1 MSSILCFK
9 LLLAIVL
16 PDSATVFRLSTF
28 FTSRRHEAQSDGAL
42 MFLQHIISK
51 MEGASTSSTHLN
63 NIGIRIAIIFN
74 GSPQFTGDA
83 GSGESDIRKWI
94 IENDWLEAILA
105 LPTEMCYN
113 TGIAT
118 YVWIVTNNKKKSRK
132 GKAQLINA
140 VDFWKQMR
148 KSLGNKRRD
157 IDDDQIRKITGIYTG
172 FKEGEFCKIFDNEY
186 FGYTKVTV
194 ERPLVENGK
203 GEKGKTH
210 AVNSNKVD
218 SSLRDYEKIPLK
230 DDIDAYFKK
239 EVLPHVP
246 DA

>member
-1 MSSILCFK
+1 
-9 LLLAIVL
+9 
-16 PDSATVFRLSTF
+16 
-28 FTSRRHEAQSDGAL
+28 

-94 IENDWLEAILA
+94 IENDWLEAIVA